1 MAIADTINS
10 MKTNITNAYNAIQAK
25 GGTIPTNKNLEN
37 LSTAINSIEAGG
49 GIEDVATEAALKAK
63 CTADNA
69 GKVYRYTGTTSGN
82 FINGALYIVDYH
94 TYYDYYEQYRGYD
107 LGLEIYKPQD
117 APYTITWNLTYCDVA
132 TSDEHM
138 DVLYF
143 CGSKKV
149 KVTPNGDYRL
159 PENIT
164 VTGCSYNWSTE
175 GNTSPAML
183 ELYNPTGNIT
193 VSITA
198 ELDFGSD
205 SIIAWYGSM
214 GMTGFEPCIQTWT
227 TEQCNIWAANFDTIN
242 GVYTYVFD
250 KLGNDPTQ
258 AVVYECISLLESNLG
273 GIFKDMG
280 IEWTVKGD
288 VGVGEF
294 VIIQTMSNGTA
305 ASTGTSYIKG

>member
-10 MKTNITNAYNAIQAK
+10 MKTNITNAYNAVQTK

-37 LSTAINSIEAGG
+37 LSTAINSITAGG

-69 GKVYRYTGTTSGN
+69 GKIYRYTGTTSGN

-94 TYYDYYEQYRGYD
+94 TYDDYYEEYRGYD

-117 APYTITWNLTYCDVA
+117 APYTITWNLTYCSVA

-149 KVTPNGDYRL
+149 RVTATADYIL

-164 VTGCSYNWSTE
+164 VTGCSYNWNKSSTI
-175 GNTSPAML
+175 AML

-198 ELDFGSD
+198 ELDFSPD
-205 SIIAWYGSM
+205 TIIAWYNSIGVV
-214 GMTGFEPCIQTWT
+214 GFEPCIQTWT
-227 TEQCNIWAANFDTIN
+227 TQQCNIWAANFNAFNNT
-242 GVYTYVFD
+242 YTYVLD
-250 KLGNDPTQ
+250 KLGNDPAET
-258 AVVYECISLLESNLG
+258 VVYECIQLLESNLG

-280 IEWTVKGD
+280 IEWSVKGD

-294 VIIQTMSNGTA
+294 TIRQMMSNGTA
-305 ASTGTSYIKG
+305 ASTGVSYIKG